1 MLEPMGDFLNGL
13 KILSSHCRQQDA
25 CYASVFCPL
34 YDALDITQKFW
45 GIEVAMG
52 IKPYQCLFP
61 KWLEYAA
68 SQAQNTIAAFG
79 SNRIVRHDQKSGAL
93 LFSNIKH

>member
-13 KILSSHCRQQDA
+13 KILSSYCRQQDA
-25 CYASVFCPL
+25 CYASLFCPL

-52 IKPYQCLFP
+52 VGPHALIVPPGICGAEL
-61 KWLEYAA
+61 
-68 SQAQNTIAAFG
+68 TI
-79 SNRIVRHDQKSGAL
+79 VESGRL
-93 LFSNIKH
+93 